1 MSTILITG
9 MSGTGKSTVI
19 RALAAC
25 GHRAID
31 TDSDEWSVWTVDPDG
46 APDWIWRE
54 DRLARLLATDG
65 GELLFVAGC
74 KSNQGRFAAQFDRIV
89 LLCAPVETIVARLAT
104 RTTNPY
110 GKDPAELRQV
120 LGYIATVEP
129 LLRRRATLEIDTRA
143 PLADVVA
150 AILAHARAG

>member
-1 MSTILITG
+1 
-9 MSGTGKSTVI
+9 
-19 RALAAC
+19 
-25 GHRAID
+25 
-31 TDSDEWSVWTVDPDG
+31 
-46 APDWIWRE
+46 
-54 DRLARLLATDG
+54 
-65 GELLFVAGC
+65 
-74 KSNQGRFAAQFDRIV
+74 
-89 LLCAPVETIVARLAT
+89 VETIVARLAT

-143 PLADVVA
+143 PLDDVVA